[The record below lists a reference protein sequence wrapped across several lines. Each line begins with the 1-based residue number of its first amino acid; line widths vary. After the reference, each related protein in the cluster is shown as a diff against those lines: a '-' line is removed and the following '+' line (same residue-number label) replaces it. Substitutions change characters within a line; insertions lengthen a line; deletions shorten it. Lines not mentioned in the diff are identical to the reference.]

1 MNTADAQD
9 ILGLSNAVKDESV
22 IPAGG
27 LTDVDRKVVFCYLAY
42 LLSI

>member
-9 ILGLSNAVKDESV
+9 ILGFSSTSKEDGL

-27 LTDVDRKVVFCYLAY
+27 LTDVDRKVSHTA
-42 LLSI
+42 IH

>member
-9 ILGLSNAVKDESV
+9 ILGLSNNSAKDESL

-27 LTDVDRKVVFCYLAY
+27 LTDVDRKVLFRC
-42 LLSI
+42 